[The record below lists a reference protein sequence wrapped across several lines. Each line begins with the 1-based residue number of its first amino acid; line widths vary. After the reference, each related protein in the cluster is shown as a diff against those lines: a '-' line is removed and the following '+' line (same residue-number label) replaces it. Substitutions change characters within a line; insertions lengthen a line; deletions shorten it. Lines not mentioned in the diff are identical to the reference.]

1 MDLILLFTS
10 VMMWAL
16 AVLTTISLL
25 KLLKET
31 DRLNK
36 ELEKQREELETVEVC
51 IYRDMKEKQNGWKTV
66 LCTDERRDDEVRE
79 AR

>member
-1 MDLILLFTS
+1 MDTILLMTC

-31 DRLNK
+31 DRLDA
-36 ELEKQREELETVEVC
+36 ELEEQRFKLIAVEFAMHKM
-51 IYRDMKEKQNGWKTV
+51 MKGE
-66 LCTDERRDDEVRE
+66 DDEVRE

>member
-1 MDLILLFTS
+1 MDLILLFTCGL
-10 VMMWAL
+10 MWAL

-51 IYRDMKEKQNGWKTV
+51 IYRDMKQNYGWKTV

>member
-1 MDLILLFTS
+1 MSTILLMTC

-36 ELEKQREELETVEVC
+36 ELEKQQDELETVEIC
-51 IYRDMKEKQNGWKTV
+51 IYRDMKQNGWKTV
-66 LCTDERRDDEVRE
+66 LCTDERKDDEVR
-79 AR
+79 

>member
-1 MDLILLFTS
+1 MNLILLFTS

-31 DRLNK
+31 DRLDK
-36 ELEKQREELETVEVC
+36 ELEKQREELLSVEAA
-51 IYRDMKEKQNGWKTV
+51 IYEMTKEYHSGWRAV
-66 LCTDERRDDEVRE
+66 LCDDERRDNG
-79 AR
+79 

>member
-16 AVLTTISLL
+16 AVLTTISLV

-31 DRLNK
+31 DRLDK
-36 ELEKQREELETVEVC
+36 EMEKQREELETVEVAT
-51 IYRDMKEKQNGWKTV
+51 YKMMKGDADVGENS
-66 LCTDERRDDEVRE
+66 DI
-79 AR
+79 

>member
-31 DRLNK
+31 DRLNE
-36 ELEKQREELETVEVC
+36 ELEKQRGELLMVEFAMHKM
-51 IYRDMKEKQNGWKTV
+51 MKG
-66 LCTDERRDDEVRE
+66 RDDEVRE

>member
-1 MDLILLFTS
+1 
-10 VMMWAL
+10 MMWAL

-36 ELEKQREELETVEVC
+36 ELERQQEELETVEVC
-51 IYRDMKEKQNGWKTV
+51 IYRDMKQNGWKTV
-66 LCTDERRDDEVRE
+66 LCTDERRDDVGENSDI
-79 AR
+79 

>member
-1 MDLILLFTS
+1 MNLILLFTS
-10 VMMWAL
+10 VIMWAL

-36 ELEKQREELETVEVC
+36 ELEKQRDELETVEVC
-51 IYRDMKEKQNGWKTV
+51 IYRDMKQNGWKTV

-79 AR
+79 TR